1 MNTGTGHGP
10 PGKGPAT
17 PPTVYTIAAGA
28 PFVDVLAAGIVER
41 VGDDPADLAAATVL
55 LPTRRA
61 CRALAEAFLRLSD
74 GRPMLLPRLMPL
86 GDIDEDA
93 VALGDDEVAAS
104 GLLDL
109 PPAIPALRRQLLLA
123 RLVLALDPEY
133 TTPDQA
139 VHLAAELG
147 RLLDQVQTERLGFEG
162 LADLAPERFA
172 DHWQITLDFL
182 TILTDRWPAVLAA
195 DGCIDR
201 ADHRNRL
208 LAGLAETWQRK
219 PPADPVFAAGS
230 TGSIPATADLLA
242 VVARLPEGG
251 VILPGLDRVADDET
265 WQTLP
270 PAHPQFG
277 MARLLDHIGVDRDA
291 VEDWQAAAPASPRAR
306 LISGALR
313 PADAGPPP
321 ADLPGLTGDAL
332 AGLQRIDCPGPQEE
346 AGVIALVL
354 RQALETPA
362 RTAALI
368 TPDRGLARRVATEL
382 RRWDIDVD
390 DSAGQPLIQTP
401 PGAFLRLSARMVGE
415 DLAPLPLLAVLKHP
429 LASGGMATVAY
440 RALVRRLERAVL
452 RGPRPGPG
460 LAGLGAALP
469 DDADADLR
477 AMVDR
482 LGDAV
487 GPLADLLAD
496 PRAPVPALVRAHVA
510 LAETL
515 AADETGDGAARL
527 WAGDAG
533 EAAAAF
539 IADLDEASSILD
551 PLAGAS
557 YATLFDALAAGRA
570 VRPTYGRHSRL
581 NIWGLLEAR
590 LQHADVLVL
599 GGLNEGT
606 WPPEAPSNPW
616 MSRPMMEAFGLPL
629 PERRS
634 GLTAHD
640 FAQAFAAPRVV
651 LTRSRRV
658 EGTPTV
664 PSRWL
669 LRLDNLIDGA
679 GQTDGARLSTSDED
693 RVPWLHWQ
701 KSLDEPTAFIPA
713 RPPAP
718 TPPVSARP
726 RRLSVTQIETWMRD
740 PYAVYAR
747 HVLDLRALEAVDADP
762 DAADYGT
769 FIHDALDDFVAAFP
783 RALPDDA
790 VERLLAIGR
799 HRLGDRLRRPGIAA
813 FWWPRFERI
822 ATWFIDTE
830 RERRRTLSATASEV
844 DGSLVIDGLE
854 GAFTLTAKA
863 DRIDTLADGSLAVVD
878 YKTGAP
884 PSRSEVAAGFAPQL
898 PLEAAI
904 AEAGGFE
911 GVAGGRVSDLEYWRL
926 RGGDPA
932 AERSSVGGGRTGK
945 PVSELIA
952 DALVG
957 LTALIAAFD
966 RPETPYEARPR
977 PDAAPAYSDYEHLAR
992 VREWSAGSDGDGEQ

>member
-1 MNTGTGHGP
+1 MSAGASV
-10 PGKGPAT
+10 AT
-17 PPTVYTIAAGA
+17 PTVYTIAAGA

-41 VGDDPADLAAATVL
+41 VGDDPSDLAAATVL

-86 GDIDEDA
+86 GDLDEDA

-109 PPAIPALRRQLLLA
+109 PPAIPALRRQLLLS
-123 RLVLALDPEY
+123 RLVLALDPQY
-133 TTPDQA
+133 TSPDQA

-162 LADLAPERFA
+162 LAGLAPERFA
-172 DHWQITLDFL
+172 DHWQVTLDFL
-182 TILTDRWPAVLAA
+182 TILTDRWPAILAA
-195 DGCIDR
+195 EGCMDR

-208 LAGLAETWQRK
+208 LAGLAETWQRE

-230 TGSIPATADLLA
+230 TGSIPATADLLS
-242 VVARLPEGG
+242 VIARLPQGC
-251 VILPGLDRVADDET
+251 VVLPGLDRGADDET
-265 WQTLP
+265 WRALA

-277 MARLLDHIGVDRDA
+277 LARLIDHIGIDRDA
-291 VEDWQAAAPASPRAR
+291 VADWHQAPPASSRAGLLSR
-306 LISGALR
+306 ALR

-321 ADLPGLTGDAL
+321 VEPPAPAEATL

-362 RTAALI
+362 QTAALI
-368 TPDRGLARRVATEL
+368 TPDRGLARRVAAEL
-382 RRWDIDVD
+382 RRWDIDID
-390 DSAGQPLIQTP
+390 DSAGQPLLQTP
-401 PGAFLRLSARMVGE
+401 PGAFLRLTARMVGE
-415 DLAPLPLLAVLKHP
+415 DLAPLPLLATLKHP

-440 RALVRRLERAVL
+440 RDLVRRLERAVL
-452 RGPRPGPG
+452 RGPRPAPG
-460 LAGLGAALP
+460 IGGLRAALP
-469 DDADADLR
+469 DEAGADLR
-477 AMVDR
+477 AMVER

-487 GPLADLLAD
+487 RPMADLLAD
-496 PRAPVPALVRAHVA
+496 RQAPVPALVRAHIA

-515 AADETGDGAARL
+515 AADQSGDGAARL

-539 IADLDEASSILD
+539 IADLDEAADILE

-557 YATLFDALAAGRA
+557 YAALFDALAAGRA
-570 VRPTYGRHSRL
+570 VRPTYGRHPRL

-629 PERRS
+629 PERRI

-651 LTRSRRV
+651 MTRARRV

-669 LRLDNLIDGA
+669 LRLDNLIKGEGTA
-679 GQTDGARLSTSDED
+679 PAADED
-693 RVPWLHWQ
+693 RAPWLHWQ
-701 KSLDEPTAFIPA
+701 KGLDEPTTFTPA

-726 RRLSVTQIETWMRD
+726 RQLSVTQVETWMRD

-747 HVLDLRALEAVDADP
+747 HVLDLRALEAIDADP

-769 FIHDALDDFVAAFP
+769 FIHDALDEFVAAFP
-783 RALPDDA
+783 AALPDDA
-790 VERLLAIGR
+790 VDRLLAIGR
-799 HRLGDRLRRPGIAA
+799 GRLGDRLQRPGIAA

-822 ATWFIDTE
+822 AAWFIDTE
-830 RERRRTLSATASEV
+830 RTRRRSLSATASEV
-844 DGSLVIDGLE
+844 KGYLVIDGPE

-878 YKTGAP
+878 YKTGTP

-904 AEAGGFE
+904 AEAGGFA

-926 RGGDPA
+926 RGGNPV
-932 AERSSVGGGRTGK
+932 AERSSAGGGRSGK
-945 PVSELIA
+945 PVSELVA
-952 DALVG
+952 DAVAG
-957 LTALIAAFD
+957 LTGLIAAFD

-992 VREWSAGSDGDGEQ
+992 VREWSAGGDGEGDG